1 MKNTQV
7 AIIGGGPCGLGA
19 ARRLNDL
26 GFSDWVLL
34 EKNSHVGG
42 LAASFIDD
50 KDFTWDLGGH
60 VMFSHYKVFDD
71 LMQSLF
77 PENGWQHHQRESWIQ
92 ICNRFIPYPIQ
103 NNIRLLPED
112 KLIDCLIG
120 ILRVLAQPNTAVP
133 RLFSEWAMQSFGKG
147 IYDLFMQPYNEKV
160 WAWPLSEMGC
170 KWVGERVSKVNIGRL
185 LEHIYANRDDVSW
198 GPNNTFMFPSHGG
211 TGAIWKK
218 TASSLPQDK
227 LFLSTYVTRID
238 LDRHIVYLNDGQELM
253 YEKLVSTVPITILS
267 CLCGVESSMKSLQ
280 ELKHSSTHVIGV
292 GLSGKPS
299 EELSR
304 KCWMYFPENNVPFY
318 RVTHFSH
325 YSPYNVPMP
334 ETQWSLMA
342 EISESAYKP
351 AIAPTSQNI
360 IQKTIDGFIDAQL
373 ISRQDTI
380 LSKWYCRIEHSY
392 PTPTPNRD
400 DIVSSANDYFESQS
414 VYSRG
419 RFGSWK
425 YEVANMDHSFMQ
437 GYEVIDFLVNG
448 TKEMTYFHP
457 ETVNSLK
464 FK

>member
-1 MKNTQV
+1 
-7 AIIGGGPCGLGA
+7 
-19 ARRLNDL
+19 
-26 GFSDWVLL
+26 
-34 EKNSHVGG
+34 
-42 LAASFIDD
+42 
-50 KDFTWDLGGH
+50 
-60 VMFSHYKVFDD
+60 
-71 LMQSLF
+71 
-77 PENGWQHHQRESWIQ
+77 
-92 ICNRFIPYPIQ
+92 
-103 NNIRLLPED
+103 
-112 KLIDCLIG
+112 
-120 ILRVLAQPNTAVP
+120 
-133 RLFSEWAMQSFGKG
+133 
-147 IYDLFMQPYNEKV
+147 
-160 WAWPLSEMGC
+160 
-170 KWVGERVSKVNIGRL
+170 
-185 LEHIYANRDDVSW
+185 
-198 GPNNTFMFPSHGG
+198 
-211 TGAIWKK
+211 
-218 TASSLPQDK
+218 
-227 LFLSTYVTRID
+227 
-238 LDRHIVYLNDGQELM
+238 
-253 YEKLVSTVPITILS
+253 
-267 CLCGVESSMKSLQ
+267 MKSLQ